1 MSPHFLITNDDGVH
15 APGLLALAQEVR
27 KLGDVTVIAPD
38 RNWSASGHVKTLH
51 RPIRAKHVRLA
62 DDTPAIAIDGA
73 PSDCVALAVLGLVE
87 KPIDLVVSGINPW
100 PNLSYDMI
108 YSGTVSAA
116 AEAVINGI
124 PGIAV
129 STDHPVELDAERDYT
144 TAAETARQ
152 VAEKALANGLPKN
165 LLLNVNVPH
174 LPGKDVKGWRITR
187 QGVRVYEDQ
196 LITNFDPHGNPY
208 YWIGGKFPGG
218 YPDDGTDIGAL
229 KEGYVSIMPLQLD
242 LTDYGKRDSLLDDG
256 WEG

>member
-1 MSPHFLITNDDGVH
+1 MPHFLITNDDGVH
-15 APGLLALAQEVR
+15 APGLLALVQEVR

-51 RPIRAKHVRLA
+51 RPIRVKKVKLG
-62 DDTPAIAIDGA
+62 DGFPALAIDGA
-73 PSDCVALAVLGLVE
+73 PSDCVALAVLGVVDQ
-87 KPIDLVVSGINPW
+87 PVDLVVSGINPW

-129 STDHPVELDAERDYT
+129 STDHPVQIDAERDYR
-144 TAAETARQ
+144 AAASTARR
-152 VAEKALANGLPKN
+152 VAEKAIANGLSKD

-174 LPGKDVKGWRITR
+174 IPEEQLKGWRITR
-187 QGVRVYEDQ
+187 QGTRIYEDE
-196 LITNFDPHGNPY
+196 LVTNFDPQGNPY

-218 YPDDGTDIGAL
+218 VEEEGTDIGAI
-229 KEGYVSIMPLQLD
+229 KSGYVSIMPLQLD
-242 LTDYGKRDSLLDDG
+242 LTNYKNRKSLLDTG
-256 WEG
+256 WET

>member
-1 MSPHFLITNDDGVH
+1 MPHFLITNDDGVH
-15 APGLLALAQEVR
+15 APGLLALVQEVR

-51 RPIRAKHVRLA
+51 RPIRVKKVKLG
-62 DDTPAIAIDGA
+62 DGFPALAIDGA
-73 PSDCVALAVLGLVE
+73 PSDCVALAVLGVVDQ
-87 KPIDLVVSGINPW
+87 PVDLVVSGIKPR

-129 STDHPVELDAERDYT
+129 STDHPVQIDAERDYR
-144 TAAETARQ
+144 AAASTARR
-152 VAEKALANGLPKN
+152 VAEKAIANGLSKD

-174 LPGKDVKGWRITR
+174 IPEEQLKGWRITR
-187 QGVRVYEDQ
+187 QGTRIYEDE
-196 LITNFDPHGNPY
+196 LVTNFDPQGNPY

-218 YPDDGTDIGAL
+218 VEEEGTDIGAI
-229 KEGYVSIMPLQLD
+229 KSGYVSIMPLQLD
-242 LTDYGKRDSLLDDG
+242 LTNYKNRKSLLDTG
-256 WEG
+256 WET